1 VSLCAFSF
9 DFTINDPKPS
19 IEFSIRASFQFSAT
33 GAGFNAVDRPSTMND
48 NCTLQYCIYR
58 AIRHVFVKPITY
70 AQREWRMKKK
80 DLKFFEELLNNRLQ
94 ELLNQADN
102 TVSGMTE
109 QKENFPDP
117 TDRATLESDRN
128 FMLRIRDREH
138 KLIKK
143 IKKALDR
150 IENNTF
156 GICESCG
163 EDISVERLKARPV
176 TTQCIDCKT
185 KEEAFEKALGL

>member
-1 VSLCAFSF
+1 VADWFRL
-9 DFTINDPKPS
+9 PW
-19 IEFSIRASFQFSAT
+19 
-33 GAGFNAVDRPSTMND
+33 VDTTLPVND
-48 NCTLQYCIYR
+48 NCALQ
-58 AIRHVFVKPITY
+58 HVFRCGIGTLFLPRNLH
-70 AQREWRMKKK
+70 AQKEWRMKKK
-80 DLKFFEELLNNRLQ
+80 DLKVFEELLNNRLQ
-94 ELLNQADN
+94 ELLSQADN

-150 IENNTF
+150 IENETF

-163 EDISVERLKARPV
+163 EEISIPRLKARPV

>member
-1 VSLCAFSF
+1 
-9 DFTINDPKPS
+9 
-19 IEFSIRASFQFSAT
+19 
-33 GAGFNAVDRPSTMND
+33 
-48 NCTLQYCIYR
+48 
-58 AIRHVFVKPITY
+58 
-70 AQREWRMKKK
+70 MKKK
-80 DLKFFEELLNNRLQ
+80 DLNFFKELLNNHLQ
-94 ELLNQADN
+94 ELLSQADD
-102 TVSGMTE
+102 TVSDMTE
-109 QKENFPDP
+109 VKENFPDP

-143 IKKALDR
+143 IKKAIER
-150 IENNTF
+150 IENETF

-163 EDISVERLKARPV
+163 EEISSQRLKARPV